1 MPQKRDQYKIG
12 VKNTSQIKTTNLNNH
27 QIETKPEKVSKTK
40 EKLVSFGNSDTA
52 KEYKGVK

>member
-12 VKNTSQIKTTNLNNH
+12 VKNTNQDKSTPIRN

>member
-12 VKNTSQIKTTNLNNH
+12 VKNTNQDKSTPIRN

-40 EKLVSFGNSDTA
+40 EKLISFGNADTA